1 MRMRFLVAL
10 GLIAA
15 LLLAACGSTP
25 TAAPTTAPAAT
36 AAAAEPTAATAP
48 TAVAEPTAAA
58 APTAMA
64 EPTAATAPTAVADAP
79 TAAATGGTGT
89 VKIGILAPITGPAA
103 SIGQEQLNF
112 GKLAVEDFNKANGT
126 TYELVEG
133 DTQLDP
139 AKATDAA
146 QRFAADSDIY
156 VIVGPA
162 GSQEVLAVAPV
173 LGKVNLPMISPS
185 ATRTDLTEQGFTNFF
200 RVVPRD
206 DVQGATDANFMIDQL
221 KVKKVWVID
230 DQTAYSTGLRDVV
243 VQALEG
249 KGATVMTESIT
260 QKDTDFS
267 SLVTQMKGDAPD
279 AVFLPWQL
287 ANQAAVFAKQMAEQ
301 GVKATIFGSDGLFSA
316 KDFIEGAAGATEG
329 SYVSN
334 FAPDIKSIAA
344 SKPVADA
351 YQAKY
356 GDFTSFGAPTYAAMI
371 VALEAVQR
379 AEKSGTLSR
388 ETVLAELGK
397 TNQASSVLG
406 TPIKLSAKGDVE
418 NASFFL
424 FQVKDGKFV
433 LVTQSK

>member
-1 MRMRFLVAL
+1 MRFRFLVVL
-10 GLIAA
+10 GLTLALILAGCGQPATTTVPTSAPPAEQPTAA
-15 LLLAACGSTP
+15 APTVATEQP
-25 TAAPTTAPAAT
+25 TAAPAATTAPAPT
-36 AAAAEPTAATAP
+36 VAAEQ
-48 TAVAEPTAAA
+48 PTAAA
-58 APTAMA
+58 AA
-64 EPTAATAPTAVADAP
+64 TAVAS
-79 TAAATGGTGT
+79 GGSGT
-89 VKIGILAPITGPAA
+89 VKIGIMAPITGPAA

-112 GKLAVEDFNKANGT
+112 GKLAIEDFNKANGT
-126 TYELVEG
+126 KYELVEG

-146 QRFAADSDIY
+146 QRFAADNDIY

-173 LGKVNLPMISPS
+173 LGKVNLGMISPS
-185 ATRTDLTEQGFTNFF
+185 ATRTDLTEQGWKNFF

-206 DVQGATDANFMIDQL
+206 DVQGTTDANFMIDQL
-221 KVKKVWVID
+221 KAKKVLVID

-243 VQALEG
+243 VQALEA
-249 KGATVMTESIT
+249 KGATVNTDSIT

-267 SLVTQMKGDAPD
+267 SLVTKMKGDAPD

-316 KDFIEGAAGATEG
+316 KDFIDGAAGATEG
-329 SYVSN
+329 AYVSN
-334 FAPDIKSIAA
+334 FAPDIKSIAS

-356 GDFTSFGAPTYAAMI
+356 GDFTSFGAPTYAAMM

-379 AEKSGTLSR
+379 AEKGGTLSR

-397 TNQASSVLG
+397 TDDPTSVLG
-406 TPIKLSAKGDVE
+406 IPIKLSAKGDVE

>member
-1 MRMRFLVAL
+1 MRMRLVFAL
-10 GLIAA
+10 SLIAA
-15 LLLAACGSTP
+15 LLLAACGQTIPAAAPTAASAPTAAAEQPTSAPEP
-25 TAAPTTAPAAT
+25 TAAPAPTAAAEPTAAAT
-36 AAAAEPTAATAP
+36 AAAEPTAATA
-48 TAVAEPTAAA
+48 A
-58 APTAMA
+58 
-64 EPTAATAPTAVADAP
+64 
-79 TAAATGGTGT
+79 GGSGT
-89 VKIGILAPITGPAA
+89 VKVGILAPITGPAA

-126 TYELVEG
+126 SYELVEG

-146 QRFAADSDIY
+146 QRFAADTDIY
-156 VIVGPA
+156 AIVGPA

-173 LGKVNLPMISPS
+173 LGTANLAMVSMS
-185 ATRTDLTEQGFTNFF
+185 ATRTDLTEQSFKNFF

-206 DVQGATDANFMIDQL
+206 DVQGATDANFMVDTL
-221 KVKKVWVID
+221 KAKKVWVID

-243 VQALEG
+243 VQVLKD
-249 KGATVMTESIT
+249 KGVTVTNESIT

-267 SLVTQMKGDAPD
+267 ALVTKMKGDAPD

-287 ANQAAVFAKQMAEQ
+287 ANQAAVLAKQMAEQ
-301 GVKATIFGSDGLFSA
+301 GVTATIFGSDGLFSA

-329 SYVSN
+329 AYVSN
-334 FAPDIKSIAA
+334 FAPDIKSIAS

-356 GDFTSFGAPTYAAMI
+356 GDFTSFGAPTYAATL

-388 ETVLAELGK
+388 ETVLAEMAK
-397 TNQASSVLG
+397 TDQATSVLG
-406 TPIKLSAKGDVE
+406 IPIKLSAKGDIE

-433 LVTQSK
+433 LVSQSQ

>member
-1 MRMRFLVAL
+1 MRFRFLFVL
-10 GLIAA
+10 GIVAA
-15 LLLAACGSTP
+15 LLLAACGQPATTS
-25 TAAPTTAPAAT
+25 APTTAPVAAT
-36 AAAAEPTAATAP
+36 AAPVPTTAEAPTSVPVPTAAEAP
-48 TAVAEPTAAA
+48 TAAAEPTAAA
-58 APTAMA
+58 APS
-64 EPTAATAPTAVADAP
+64 
-79 TAAATGGTGT
+79 GSGT

-112 GKLAVEDFNKANGT
+112 GKLALEDFNKANGT
-126 TYELVEG
+126 SYELVEG

-146 QRFAADSDIY
+146 QRFAADNDIY

-173 LGKVNLPMISPS
+173 LGKANMAMISMS
-185 ATRTDLTEQGFTNFF
+185 ATRTDLTEQGWKNFF

-206 DVQGATDANFMIDQL
+206 DVQGATDATFMIDQL
-221 KVKKVWVID
+221 KAKKAWVID

-243 VQALEG
+243 VKTLTD
-249 KGATVMTESIT
+249 KGVTVTPESIT

-267 SLVTQMKGDAPD
+267 ALVTKMKGDAPD
-279 AVFLPWQL
+279 VVFIPWQL
-287 ANQAAVFAKQMAEQ
+287 ANQAALLAKQMSEQ
-301 GVKATIFGSDGLFSA
+301 GVKATIFGGDGLFSA

-329 SYVSN
+329 AYVSN
-334 FAPDIKSIAA
+334 FAPDIKSIAS

-356 GDFTSFGAPTYAAMI
+356 GDFTSFGAPTYAAMM

-379 AEKSGTLSR
+379 AQKGGTLSR
-388 ETVLAELGK
+388 DTVLAEIAK
-397 TNQASSVLG
+397 TNQSTSVLG
-406 TPIKLSAKGDVE
+406 IPIKLDTKGDVE

-424 FQVKDGKFV
+424 FQVKDAKFV

>member
-1 MRMRFLVAL
+1 MRMRLMFAL

-25 TAAPTTAPAAT
+25 TAAPTAAPAAT
-36 AAAAEPTAATAP
+36 AATAAP
-48 TAVAEPTAAA
+48 

-64 EPTAATAPTAVADAP
+64 EPTAATAPTAMAQAP
-79 TAAATGGTGT
+79 TAAAATGGSGT
-89 VKIGILAPITGPAA
+89 VKVGILAPITGPAA

-146 QRFAADSDIY
+146 QRFAADNDIY

-185 ATRTDLTEQGFTNFF
+185 ATRTDLTEQGFKNFF

-221 KVKKVWVID
+221 KAKKVWVID

-243 VQALEG
+243 VQALAG
-249 KGATVMTESIT
+249 KGVAVTTESIT

-267 SLVTQMKGDAPD
+267 ALVTKMKGDAPD

-287 ANQAAVFAKQMAEQ
+287 ANQAAVLAKQMAEQ

-334 FAPDIKSIAA
+334 FAPDIKSIPA

-356 GDFTSFGAPTYAAMI
+356 GDFTSFGAPTYAAML

-397 TNQASSVLG
+397 TDQASSVLG

-418 NASFFL
+418 NAAFFL

-433 LVTQSK
+433 LVTQSQ

>member
-1 MRMRFLVAL
+1 MRFRFLFAL
-10 GLIAA
+10 SLIAA
-15 LLLAACGSTP
+15 LLLAACGTTP
-25 TAAPTTAPAAT
+25 TAAPTAAPAA
-36 AAAAEPTAATAP
+36 
-48 TAVAEPTAAA
+48 PTAAA
-58 APTAMA
+58 EQPTAMPAPTAMA
-64 EPTAATAPTAVADAP
+64 EPTAAPAPTAGGQPTAVASS
-79 TAAATGGTGT
+79 GGSGT

-146 QRFAADSDIY
+146 QRFAADNDIY

-185 ATRTDLTEQGFTNFF
+185 ATRTDLTEQGFKNFF

-221 KVKKVWVID
+221 KAKKVWVID

-243 VQALEG
+243 VQVLKD
-249 KGATVMTESIT
+249 KGVAATTESIT

-267 SLVTQMKGDAPD
+267 ALVTKMKGDAPD

-316 KDFIEGAAGATEG
+316 KDFIDGAAGATEG
-329 SYVSN
+329 AYVSN

-356 GDFTSFGAPTYAAMI
+356 GDFTSFGAPTYAAMM

-388 ETVLAELGK
+388 DTVLAELGK
-397 TNQASSVLG
+397 TDQSSSVLG
-406 TPIKLSAKGDVE
+406 IPIKLNAKGDVE

-433 LVTQSK
+433 LVTKSS

>member
-1 MRMRFLVAL
+1 
-10 GLIAA
+10 
-15 LLLAACGSTP
+15 
-25 TAAPTTAPAAT
+25 
-36 AAAAEPTAATAP
+36 
-48 TAVAEPTAAA
+48 VAEPTAA
-58 APTAMA
+58 
-64 EPTAATAPTAVADAP
+64 V
-79 TAAATGGTGT
+79 TGGAGT

-126 TYELVEG
+126 KYELVEG

-146 QRFAADSDIY
+146 QRFAADNDIY
-156 VIVGPA
+156 VIVGPS

-185 ATRTDLTEQGFTNFF
+185 ATRTDLTEQGFKNFF

-249 KGATVMTESIT
+249 KGAAVTTQSIT

-267 SLVTQMKGDAPD
+267 ALVTKMKGDAPD

-287 ANQAAVFAKQMAEQ
+287 ANQAALLAKQMSEQ

-316 KDFIEGAAGATEG
+316 KDFIDGAAGATEG
-329 SYVSN
+329 AYVSN

-356 GDFTSFGAPTYAAMI
+356 GDFTSFGAPTYAAMM

-379 AEKSGTLSR
+379 AEKGGTLSR

-406 TPIKLSAKGDVE
+406 IPIKLNAKGDVE

-424 FQVKDGKFV
+424 FQVKGGKFE

>member
-1 MRMRFLVAL
+1 MRMRLMFAL
-10 GLIAA
+10 GLIGA

-25 TAAPTTAPAAT
+25 TAA
-36 AAAAEPTAATAP
+36 
-48 TAVAEPTAAA
+48 A

-64 EPTAATAPTAVADAP
+64 EPSAASS
-79 TAAATGGTGT
+79 GGSGT

-103 SIGQEQLNF
+103 SIGSEQLNF
-112 GKLAVEDFNKANGT
+112 GKLAIEDFNKANGT

-156 VIVGPA
+156 VVVGPA

-185 ATRTDLTEQGFTNFF
+185 ATRTDLTEQNFKNFF

-206 DVQGATDANFMIDQL
+206 DVQGATDANFMVDQL
-221 KVKKVWVID
+221 KAKKVWVID
-230 DQTAYSTGLRDVV
+230 DQTAYSTGLLDVV
-243 VQALEG
+243 VQTLEG

-267 SLVTQMKGDAPD
+267 SLVTKMKGDLPD

-287 ANQAAVFAKQMAEQ
+287 ANQAGVFAKQMAEQ
-301 GVKATIFGSDGLFSA
+301 GLKSTIFGSDGLFSS
-316 KDFIEGAAGATEG
+316 KDFIDGAAGATEG

-356 GDFTSFGAPTYAAMI
+356 GDFTSFGAPTYAAMM

-379 AEKSGTLSR
+379 AQKSGTLSR

-397 TNQASSVLG
+397 TDQSTSVLG

-433 LVTQSK
+433 LVTKSQ